1 MWNTRENKKDSYCES
16 ESGRMESGQRRPARE
31 QEKIPTR
38 EREKIPTML
47 THYGHRDIIV
57 GLSRYYAL
65 YDFSIRKECL

>member
-1 MWNTRENKKDSYCES
+1 MWNTRENKKDSCCES
-16 ESGRMESGQRRPARE
+16 ESDRMESGQRRPA
-31 QEKIPTR
+31 R